1 MKKEVLTQSKLM
13 KIMDW
18 SYKKAVDGLP
28 GMDTAQEL
36 AQSYLN
42 KSKSTDEAID
52 KLIKWQQTKGAT
64 SGFLT
69 GIGGLI
75 TLPVAVPANISSVLY
90 IQIRMIA
97 AIASMKGYD
106 LKDDQ
111 VKTMVFVALTGQGAT
126 EILKKSGMKIGQGM
140 AGALVHKIP
149 SEVIK
154 AINQKVG
161 FRLLTKFGEKGV
173 VNLSKAIPL
182 VGGVIGGTVD
192 GVGTG
197 IIGKTAKKLFD

>member
-36 AQSYLN
+36 AQSYLS
-42 KSKSTDEAID
+42 KSKSVDEAID

-192 GVGTG
+192 GVGTR

>member
-13 KIMDW
+13 KVMDW

-28 GMDTAQEL
+28 GMDTAEEL
-36 AQSYLN
+36 AQNYLK
-42 KSKSTDEAID
+42 KSKSVDEAID
-52 KLIKWQQTKGAT
+52 KLIKWQQTKGIT
-64 SGFLT
+64 SGFIT
-69 GIGGLI
+69 GIGGII

-97 AIASMKGYD
+97 AIASMRGYN

-126 EILKKSGMKIGQGM
+126 EILKKSGIKFGQGM
-140 AGALVHKIP
+140 ATTLVHKIP

-182 VGGVIGGTVD
+182 VGGVIGGSID
-192 GVGTG
+192 GVGTR
-197 IIGKTAKKLFD
+197 IIGKTAKKLFV

>member
-13 KIMDW
+13 KVMDW

-28 GMDTAQEL
+28 GMDTADEL
-36 AQSYLN
+36 AQNYLK
-42 KSKSTDEAID
+42 KSKSADEAID
-52 KLIKWQQTKGAT
+52 KLITWQQTKGAT

-69 GIGGLI
+69 GIGGIVTLSVAIPTNI
-75 TLPVAVPANISSVLY
+75 TSVLY

-106 LKDDQ
+106 LRDDQ
-111 VKTMVFVALTGQGAT
+111 VKIMVFVALTGQGAT

-140 AGALVHKIP
+140 ATTLVHKIP
-149 SEVIK
+149 TEVIK

-173 VNLSKAIPL
+173 VNLGKMIPL
-182 VGGVIGGTVD
+182 VGGVIGGGFD
-192 GVGTG
+192 AVGTR
-197 IIGKTAKKLFD
+197 IIGKTAKKLFS

>member
-69 GIGGLI
+69 GIGGVI